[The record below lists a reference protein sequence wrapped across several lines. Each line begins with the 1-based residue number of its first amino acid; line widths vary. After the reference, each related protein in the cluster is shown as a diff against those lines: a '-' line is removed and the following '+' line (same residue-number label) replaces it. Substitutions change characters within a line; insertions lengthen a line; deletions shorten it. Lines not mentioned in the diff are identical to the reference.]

1 MSYRKD
7 QGRYARMLAFW
18 ALTLVTAYGC
28 FHAGGLANVLA
39 RWMADSDRVL
49 IDPFPL
55 LGTLRIS
62 TCIAIGVLVVTA
74 YVVHAILNRPKIADT
89 LIETEVEMQKVT
101 WPTWGEVVQGTI
113 AVTSMVVVLFGFLTV
128 VDLLLAQG
136 MKMLFGG
143 VA

>member
-28 FHAGGLANVLA
+28 FHSGGLANVLG
-39 RWMADSDRVL
+39 RWMTDSDRVL

-113 AVTSMVVVLFGFLTV
+113 AVTSMVVVLFGFLTF